1 VCTASDTAG
10 YASVIGGAAVLCEWF
25 PIYSSVFFCALVPR
39 CDFHPSLTKKLRF
52 VGERVAPEIQI
63 DRVMGRCGL

>member
-1 VCTASDTAG
+1 
-10 YASVIGGAAVLCEWF
+10 VLYEWF